1 MAAMVRPVCINHSDF
16 RYSRVAMLAFE
27 VFAAKFNIRKVHC
40 KSIFVY
46 KCLELIFVKLR
57 KSRKSFNACRNVVI
71 DTQRFGLFKRS
82 LTALYGVYYILF
94 DSLKLCRSKL
104 AEEHIYFCGAN
115 GRLVAFRNY
124 LNTLSTGVRPLVKL
138 TRQIFNCKYRGV
150 GLRQASV
157 GVVKLRL

>member
-1 MAAMVRPVCINHSDF
+1 
-16 RYSRVAMLAFE
+16 MLAFE
-27 VFAAKFNIRKVHC
+27 VFAAKFYVRKIHC

-57 KSRKSFNACRNVVI
+57 KSRKSYNACRNDVV
-71 DTQRFGLFKRS
+71 DTQRIGLFKRS

-104 AEEHIYFCGAN
+104 AEEHIYLCGAN
-115 GRLVAFRNY
+115 SRLVALRNY

-138 TRQIFNCKYRGV
+138 SRQIFNCKYRGI